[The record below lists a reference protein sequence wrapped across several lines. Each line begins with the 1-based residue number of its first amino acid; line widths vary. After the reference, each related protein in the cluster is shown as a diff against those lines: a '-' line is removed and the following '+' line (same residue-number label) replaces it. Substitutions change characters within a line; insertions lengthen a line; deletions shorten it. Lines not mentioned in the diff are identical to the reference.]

1 MGVLTNI
8 KRRWDS
14 ADPERAPPPLPLNPG
29 VNSPTTRANTS
40 ATIAAAAKKIVE
52 ASRDTAP
59 LSSYV
64 SNVTPLGSPE
74 RSLIKGAHHKRMQ
87 SLQPSSVK
95 DLRNYLDNS
104 RSPERSPERPATATA
119 AADRRMSFASNVSPF
134 SHREGK
140 DYLSPMSPPQES
152 PTPASRDFAKE
163 TPNLRPARPHSRIY
177 GENTPPSATMLA
189 LQTMQV
195 PDEPFTD
202 VTNRSGTPTTP
213 RVNNNYDFSSQLL
226 HLTTIATNLQKEM
239 AGLSR
244 RSKDNATDLVHL
256 KDATTARDEDIR
268 RSLRTLTS
276 SVTAQNLLGAPP
288 PPGLRSRSASITGQP
303 FLDSKTMFSSPP
315 PVGSYHLPR
324 AASAHSFLDDGRIGS
339 PSPYS
344 VEGAASVA
352 MLEKIIREMVTKEG
366 QERLLG
372 TLNELFE
379 KSSKDNVEAAKKVEE
394 LAEFIK
400 KKSESQALVP
410 MTFGADGGPPRLDLN
425 FDRGQAGAE
434 GAKSA
439 PNEEIMK
446 LLQRIKDSTAHA
458 GGATSEV
465 KASVKDLRG
474 EVLGMGRELG
484 RKLDQVSEAQ
494 LNATLDRSIEDNQ
507 GNVNAQEVHRVLEDG
522 LNELKQQIHVM
533 LQERAAHDDDSFKQL
548 ATTTKSGPGS
558 EEIFALVKHALAE
571 QHETAS
577 REVGPVNP
585 SLERDDVL
593 EAVKDGLKDF
603 EPNIELQQ
611 FGLEREEVLAV
622 LKEGLEDYQNN
633 RPEPAGPGID
643 KAEIFEA
650 MQEALKDFQPA
661 SPDQLQSVREDILG
675 ELRIALEE
683 FRASPNAPALDDE
696 STRAV
701 ILEAVRQGFS
711 EQPIRE
717 LEISK
722 DDLFDAVKASIDGTT
737 IPFNSFGEQVL
748 QQLHEL
754 VDGMRVEFKQYSAAN
769 GRDTE
774 QVLDAVKDG
783 LESLRAEIENYV
795 DRAQDV
801 TGKDEI
807 VDTVKMGLEQ
817 LRTDVQGFVASGP
830 SHDSG
835 KADLLEYIRSEFE
848 HLHETLEASES
859 KPDEH
864 AASTA
869 AIILAIKESMDDLK
883 AQVAESRAPNTEEDE
898 DTREEMFAAMKEEFE
913 QLRGSILNAHATDKG
928 ELQETIQ
935 DSMGALHAKLEGSD
949 LGSRSV
955 SEQEEA
961 IQMLRD
967 DIAELKEMIGASASA
982 APVVDNEAITEGIK
996 QTIDELRATL
1006 SADQSESSAVT
1017 VNLLKE
1023 ELEKVKES
1031 VADAGAATVDNES
1044 ITEGIKQT
1052 IDELRATLSADQS
1065 EASAVTVNLL
1075 KEELDKIKES
1085 MGSALVVA
1093 GSGAPDN
1100 SEMLSAIREGLE
1112 DLKETTE
1119 KNSGASGVPTEL
1131 LEAMRGEFEQLRN
1144 SIDSTMVHGGSNEE
1158 VMDTVRLGLDD
1169 LRGHIE
1175 KKLDSPERT
1184 EAQTSNMLDA
1194 INEGLETLRLDVVK
1208 TLDKP
1213 ADLTVNYEILDTL
1226 KDGLAG
1232 LRVDLDLLKE
1242 KRPTSE
1248 PRPSGTEMVLADGDR
1263 ELSEEDMAAAAAASA
1278 AAAGVG
1284 AAAGSQSVDVERM
1297 EVLLSQLQI
1306 KIEAMDAAMQDS
1318 FAAPAEGTATKVDI
1332 EGIEMAIRD
1341 MQESVNASANREP
1354 PAMPEPVLPEGLAM
1368 KEDVVAIEALLQGM
1382 REQVEVLALAEN
1394 SNNATKEQV
1403 EMVEGVAVVTKE
1415 AIDELSAK
1423 IEGTIASKDDVAA
1436 VELLAQDAKTMLEEL
1451 KEKVGAEPSEEE
1463 QALRVTKADLDI
1475 LGVLCTEIKE
1485 KVAVMELL
1493 DPTEMPTKADVEQ
1506 LQGLIADFRES
1517 HDKMKDSYESDI
1529 AITAKAFDDRKTEFQ
1544 DTITHIEEVKANL
1557 VEIKEELVAKLAES
1571 ETGVNTL
1578 GETLK
1583 SLEEKTNMEGVN
1595 ADVKEVLE
1603 IVKAEF
1609 EKAHGALE
1617 AMKTD
1622 GDVNAASSLEKQ
1634 GEHKEAIVTDL
1645 GAKLDTLFDGMMSKF
1660 DDAQTAADEKAK
1672 AVEEKVA
1679 AQDELFNNTKVMTDE
1694 LKLSIDTLGAALTTF
1709 TSTYPDA
1716 VDKAAEDSKTVYSR
1730 VDDTWTKVDEA
1741 HQGLLEE
1748 SKLVFTRV
1756 EDTFNKV
1763 DEAHQGLLEESK
1775 TVFNRVDETFNKVDE
1790 AHQGLMDETKTVFTR
1805 VDETYNKVDEA
1816 HQGLLQEHTVTREE
1830 LEKVVAAVAAVQS
1843 DLTEH
1848 NPRFMMSLKEVQA
1861 LVGQHYE
1868 HSQQA
1873 SESAAEHSLAMKELQ
1888 EQIKASFEESKA
1900 NEAERAAELKRELP
1914 ALLPAP
1920 EPVEAPEKY
1929 DDSAVH
1935 EKLDQIM
1942 THASVAAD
1950 TKYDDAAVHTKLD
1963 ELMGHASQ
1971 AADPSAQL
1979 ERLDQIHEKVMA
1991 TAAEVSAFV
2000 ALQSKQITADHES
2013 KEREAEEISL
2023 LLERRLVQKDQIES
2037 DITGLNDEKD
2047 SLRTMVDNLRAE
2059 REALAAQKSKM
2070 QADVASL
2077 ETALHIRRDELHAMD
2092 ARAEQIEKR
2101 MLEGVMN
2108 QSRMMLLAK
2117 SARVPKPVSPKKK
2130 QQQGRDLRIPS
2141 NGSAMSEISAAHKT
2155 SQALTKIRPPMA
2167 RMNPAAERRIMSL
2180 SEINN
2185 NVPTGAHAYKSKVPS
2200 LISSNS
2206 GVSRSHSVKSN
2217 FTGKPSWKTDKR
2229 IQSLG
2234 PFNKENEISEDSEG
2248 ELDAER
2254 DDAATI
2260 DGADRELDEFSS
2272 DAGTER
2278 RGSHLSQ
2285 TNSEMTYDDRNSY
2298 VERSN
2303 PARDNGSRFSFDP
2316 SEYTYGTGSY
2326 MTGSEVDRRDS
2337 LESTI
2342 DGTIGVASTHE
2353 GDEEEEAVG
2362 GAEQHEPEDLDH
2374 TVSDIPADDDMLEL
2388 EAPPSMEQ
2396 LAAKKGGEYAPPS
2409 DSGLGTD
2416 LPTVEAEG
2424 SRNGEYFD

>member
-29 VNSPTTRANTS
+29 TNSPTTRANTS

-119 AADRRMSFASNVSPF
+119 AADRRMSFASGCSPF

-152 PTPASRDFAKE
+152 PTPSSRDFAKE
-163 TPNLRPARPHSRIY
+163 APNLRPARPHSRIY

-195 PDEPFTD
+195 PDEPLTD

-276 SVTAQNLLGAPP
+276 SVGAQGLLGAPP
-288 PPGLRSRSASITGQP
+288 PRDQRSRSASITGQP

-379 KSSKDNVEAAKKVEE
+379 KSSKDNVEAARKVEE

-410 MTFGADGGPPRLDLN
+410 MAFSADGGPPKLELN
-425 FDRGQAGAE
+425 FDSPSALAKARGEAGPE

-465 KASVKDLRG
+465 KAFVHDLRG

-484 RKLDQVSEAQ
+484 RKLDQVSETQ

-507 GNVNAQEVHRVLEDG
+507 GNVNAQEVHRILEDG
-522 LNELKQQIHVM
+522 LNELKQQIHAM
-533 LQERAAHDDDSFKQL
+533 LQERAAQDDDSFKQL
-548 ATTTKSGPGS
+548 ATTTKSGPS
-558 EEIFALVKHALAE
+558 SDEIFALVKHALAE
-571 QHETAS
+571 QQETTS
-577 REVGPVNP
+577 REVGPVNTG
-585 SLERDDVL
+585 LERDDVL
-593 EAVKDGLKDF
+593 DAVKDGLKDF

-661 SPDQLQSVREDILG
+661 SPDHLQSVREDILG
-675 ELRIALEE
+675 ELRLALEE
-683 FRASPNAPALDDE
+683 FRASPTAPALDDE
-696 STRAV
+696 ATRAG

-711 EQPIRE
+711 EQPVRE

-807 VDTVKMGLEQ
+807 VDTVKLGLEQ

-848 HLHETLEASES
+848 HLHETLEASDS

-883 AQVAESRAPNTEEDE
+883 SHVEQSRGLNSEEDE
-898 DTREEMFAAMKEEFE
+898 DTREEMFEAMKEEFE

-935 DSMGALHAKLEGSD
+935 DSMAALHAKLEGSD
-949 LGSRSV
+949 LGTRSV
-955 SEQEEA
+955 SEQEETV
-961 IQMLRD
+961 QMLRD
-967 DIAELKEMIGASASA
+967 DIAQLKEMIGAGAGDA
-982 APVVDNEAITEGIK
+982 ATVDNEAIIEGIK
-996 QTIDELRATL
+996 QSIDELRTTL
-1006 SADQSESSAVT
+1006 SADQSDTFAAT
-1017 VNLLKE
+1017 VNMLKE
-1023 ELEKVKES
+1023 ELEKMKE
-1031 VADAGAATVDNES
+1031 T
-1044 ITEGIKQT
+1044 
-1052 IDELRATLSADQS
+1052 
-1065 EASAVTVNLL
+1065 
-1075 KEELDKIKES
+1075 
-1085 MGSALVVA
+1085 MGSSLVVA

-1112 DLKETTE
+1112 DLKETVE
-1119 KNSGASGVPTEL
+1119 KNPGSSGVPTEL
-1131 LEAMRGEFEQLRN
+1131 LEAMRGEFEQLRG

-1158 VMDTVRLGLDD
+1158 VIDTVRLGLDD

-1263 ELSEEDMAAAAAASA
+1263 ELSDEDMAAAAAASA

-1306 KIEAMDAAMQDS
+1306 KIEAMDAAMQDN
-1318 FAAPAEGTATKVDI
+1318 FAAPRSAEPAEGTATKVDL

-1341 MQESVNASANREP
+1341 MQDSVTASANREP
-1354 PAMPEPVLPEGLAM
+1354 PAAPTPVIPDGLAM
-1368 KEDVVAIEALLQGM
+1368 KEDTDAIETLLQGM

-1394 SNNATKEQV
+1394 SNGASKEQV
-1403 EMVEGVAVVTKE
+1403 EMVEGVVVVTKE

-1423 IEGTIASKDDVAA
+1423 IESTIASKDDVAA

-1451 KEKVGAEPSEEE
+1451 STKVGAEPSEEE

-1493 DPTEMPTKADVEQ
+1493 DPAEMPTKADVDA

-1544 DTITHIEEVKANL
+1544 DTVTHIEEVKANL
-1557 VEIKEELVAKLAES
+1557 VEIKEELVAKLTES

-1603 IVKAEF
+1603 TVKAEF

-1617 AMKTD
+1617 AMKLD
-1622 GDVNAASSLEKQ
+1622 GEQHSASALEKQ
-1634 GEHKEAIVTDL
+1634 GEHKEAIVVDL

-1660 DDAQTAADEKAK
+1660 DDAQTAADEKVK

-1679 AQDELFNNTKVMTDE
+1679 AQDELFNNTKAMTDE

-1716 VDKAAEDSKTVYSR
+1716 VDKAAEDSKTVYNR
-1730 VDDTWTKVDEA
+1730 VDDTWNKVDEA
-1741 HQGLLEE
+1741 HQGMMDE
-1748 SKLVFTRV
+1748 SKLVFNRV
-1756 EDTFNKV
+1756 DDTFNKV
-1763 DEAHQGLLEESK
+1763 DETHQGLLEESK

-1790 AHQGLMDETKTVFTR
+1790 AHQGL
-1805 VDETYNKVDEA
+1805 
-1816 HQGLLQEHTVTREE
+1816 LQEHVVTREE
-1830 LEKVVAAVAAVQS
+1830 LDKVVAAVAAVQS
-1843 DLTEH
+1843 DLEEH

-1888 EQIKASFEESKA
+1888 EQIKASFEESRA
-1900 NEAERAAELKRELP
+1900 SDAERAAELKRELP
-1914 ALLPAP
+1914 ALLPAQ

-1942 THASVAAD
+1942 THATAAAD

-2013 KEREAEEISL
+2013 KEREAEEIAL

-2037 DITGLNDEKD
+2037 EITGLNDEKD

-2117 SARVPKPVSPKKK
+2117 SARVPKPPSPKKK
-2130 QQQGRDLRIPS
+2130 QQGRDLRIHS
-2141 NGSAMSEISAAHKT
+2141 NGSAMSGMSEISAAPSSLKT
-2155 SQALTKIRPPMA
+2155 PQALTKIRPPMA
-2167 RMNPAAERRIMSL
+2167 RMNPSQHAAERRIMSL

-2185 NVPTGAHAYKSKVPS
+2185 NVPTGAHAFKSKAPS

-2217 FTGKPSWKTDKR
+2217 FLGKPSWKTDKR
-2229 IQSLG
+2229 IQSLSG

-2248 ELDAER
+2248 ELDAEQR
-2254 DDAATI
+2254 DVANI
-2260 DGADRELDEFSS
+2260 DGDGPDDLDEFSS

-2278 RGSHLSQ
+2278 RNSHLSQ
-2285 TNSEMTYDDRNSY
+2285 TESNVTYDDRNSY
-2298 VERSN
+2298 IERST

-2326 MTGSEVDRRDS
+2326 MTGSETDRRDS

-2342 DGTIGVASTHE
+2342 NGTVGVASTHE
-2353 GDEEEEAVG
+2353 GEEQQDEEAVG
-2362 GAEQHEPEDLDH
+2362 GAEQEQHEPENLDH
-2374 TVSDIPADDDMLEL
+2374 TVSDVGADDDMLQL
-2388 EAPPSMEQ
+2388 EAPPSLEA

-2416 LPTVEAEG
+2416 LPTAEVES
-2424 SRNGEYFD
+2424 SRGGDYFH

>member
-1 MGVLTNI
+1 
-8 KRRWDS
+8 
-14 ADPERAPPPLPLNPG
+14 
-29 VNSPTTRANTS
+29 
-40 ATIAAAAKKIVE
+40 
-52 ASRDTAP
+52 
-59 LSSYV
+59 
-64 SNVTPLGSPE
+64 
-74 RSLIKGAHHKRMQ
+74 
-87 SLQPSSVK
+87 
-95 DLRNYLDNS
+95 
-104 RSPERSPERPATATA
+104 
-119 AADRRMSFASNVSPF
+119 
-134 SHREGK
+134 
-140 DYLSPMSPPQES
+140 
-152 PTPASRDFAKE
+152 
-163 TPNLRPARPHSRIY
+163 
-177 GENTPPSATMLA
+177 MLA

-195 PDEPFTD
+195 PDEPLTD
-202 VTNRSGTPTTP
+202 VTNRSGTPTAP

-276 SVTAQNLLGAPP
+276 SVSAQGLLGAPP
-288 PPGLRSRSASITGQP
+288 PPRDQKSRSASITGHP

-315 PVGSYHLPR
+315 PVGGYHLPR
-324 AASAHSFLDDGRIGS
+324 AASAHSFLDDGRMGS

-379 KSSKDNVEAAKKVEE
+379 KSSKDNVEAARKVEE

-410 MTFGADGGPPRLDLN
+410 MTFGADPPKLELN
-425 FDRGQAGAE
+425 FDSPSAIAKARGGAE
-434 GAKSA
+434 GVKSA
-439 PNEEIMK
+439 PDDEIMK
-446 LLQRIKDSTAHA
+446 LLQRIKDSIAHS

-465 KASVKDLRG
+465 KAIVHDLRG

-484 RKLDQVSEAQ
+484 RKLDQVSETQ
-494 LNATLDRSIEDNQ
+494 LNATLDRSIEDSQ
-507 GNVNAQEVHRVLEDG
+507 GTETAQEVHSVLEDG
-522 LNELKQQIHVM
+522 LNELKQQIHAM

-548 ATTTKSGPGS
+548 ATTTGSGPSS

-571 QHETAS
+571 QQETVS
-577 REVGPVNP
+577 REVGPVNTG
-585 SLERDDVL
+585 LEREDVL
-593 EAVKDGLKDF
+593 DAVKDGLKDF

-611 FGLEREEVLAV
+611 FGLEREEILTV
-622 LKEGLEDYQNN
+622 LKEGLEDYQNS

-643 KAEIFEA
+643 KAEVHEA

-661 SPDQLQSVREDILG
+661 SPDHLQSVREDILG
-675 ELRIALEE
+675 ELRLAVQE
-683 FRASPNAPALDDE
+683 FRASPTAPALDDE
-696 STRAV
+696 ATRAV

-807 VDTVKMGLEQ
+807 VDTVKMGLDQ

-869 AIILAIKESMDDLK
+869 AIILAIKESMDELK
-883 AQVAESRAPNTEEDE
+883 AQVEESRASGTDEE
-898 DTREEMFAAMKEEFE
+898 TREEMFGALKEEFE
-913 QLRGSILNAHATDKG
+913 QLRGAILNAHATDKG

-949 LGSRSV
+949 LSSRSV
-955 SEQEEA
+955 SEQEET

-967 DIAELKEMIGASASA
+967 DIAELKEMVSAGAGPAT
-982 APVVDNEAITEGIK
+982 VDNEPIIEGIK

-1006 SADQSESSAVT
+1006 SADQNETSAAT
-1017 VNLLKE
+1017 VNMLKE
-1023 ELEKVKES
+1023 ELE
-1031 VADAGAATVDNES
+1031 
-1044 ITEGIKQT
+1044 
-1052 IDELRATLSADQS
+1052 
-1065 EASAVTVNLL
+1065 
-1075 KEELDKIKES
+1075 KIKES
-1085 MGSALVVA
+1085 MGSSLVVA

-1112 DLKETTE
+1112 DLKETAE
-1119 KNSGASGVPTEL
+1119 KNSAGSAVPTEL
-1131 LEAMRGEFEQLRN
+1131 LEAMRGEFEQLRS

-1158 VMDTVRLGLDD
+1158 VIDTVRLGLDD

-1242 KRPTSE
+1242 KRPSSE

-1263 ELSEEDMAAAAAASA
+1263 ELSDEDMAAAAAASA
-1278 AAAGVG
+1278 GVAG

-1306 KIEAMDAAMQDS
+1306 KIEAMDAAMQDN
-1318 FAAPAEGTATKVDI
+1318 FAMPSEGTATKVDI

-1341 MQESVNASANREP
+1341 MQESVTASANREP
-1354 PAMPEPVLPEGLAM
+1354 PAMPEPVIPEGLAM
-1368 KEDVVAIEALLQGM
+1368 KEDTDAIEALLHTM

-1394 SNNATKEQV
+1394 SNNSTKEQV
-1403 EMVEGVAVVTKE
+1403 EMVEGTVAVTKE

-1423 IEGTIASKDDVAA
+1423 IESNIASKDDVAA
-1436 VELLAQDAKTMLEEL
+1436 VELIVQDAKTMLEEL

-1493 DPTEMPTKADVEQ
+1493 DPAEMPTKADVDQ

-1544 DTITHIEEVKANL
+1544 DTVQHIEEVKANL
-1557 VEIKEELVAKLAES
+1557 VEIKEELVAKLADG
-1571 ETGVNTL
+1571 ETGMTTL

-1583 SLEEKTNMEGVN
+1583 SLEERTNLDGVN

-1609 EKAHGALE
+1609 EKAHCALE

-1622 GDVNAASSLEKQ
+1622 GEQNAASSLEKQ
-1634 GEHKEAIVTDL
+1634 GEHKETIVVEL
-1645 GAKLDTLFDGMMSKF
+1645 GVKLDSLFDGMMSKF

-1716 VDKAAEDSKTVYSR
+1716 VDKAAEDSKTVYNR
-1730 VDDTWTKVDEA
+1730 VDDTWNKVDEA
-1741 HQGLLEE
+1741 HQGLMEE
-1748 SKLVFTRV
+1748 SKIVFTRV
-1756 EDTFNKV
+1756 DDTFNKVDETHQGLLEETKTVFNRVDETYNKV

-1775 TVFNRVDETFNKVDE
+1775 TVFTRVDETFNKI
-1790 AHQGLMDETKTVFTR
+1790 
-1805 VDETYNKVDEA
+1805 DEA

-1830 LEKVVAAVAAVQS
+1830 LDKVVAAVAAVQS

-1861 LVGQHYE
+1861 LVSQHYE

-1888 EQIKASFEESKA
+1888 EQIKASFEESRA
-1900 NEAERAAELKRELP
+1900 SEAERAAELKRELP

-1920 EPVEAPEKY
+1920 EPVEAAEKY

-1935 EKLDQIM
+1935 DKLDQIM
-1942 THASVAAD
+1942 GHASAAAD

-2037 DITGLNDEKD
+2037 EITGLNDEKD

-2117 SARVPKPVSPKKK
+2117 SARVPKPASPKKK
-2130 QQQGRDLRIPS
+2130 QQGRDLRIHS
-2141 NGSAMSEISAAHKT
+2141 NGSAMSGMSEISAAPKA
-2155 SQALTKIRPPMA
+2155 QALTKIRPPMA
-2167 RMNPAAERRIMSL
+2167 RMNPSQHAAERRIMSL

-2185 NVPTGAHAYKSKVPS
+2185 NVPTGAHAFKSKAPS

-2217 FTGKPSWKTDKR
+2217 FLGKPSWKTDKR
-2229 IQSLG
+2229 IQSLSG

-2254 DDAATI
+2254 EIANI
-2260 DGADRELDEFSS
+2260 DGPDHDEFSS

-2278 RGSHLSQ
+2278 RNSHLSQ
-2285 TNSEMTYDDRNSY
+2285 TNSDVTYDDRNSY
-2298 VERSN
+2298 IERST

-2342 DGTIGVASTHE
+2342 NGTVGVASTHE
-2353 GDEEEEAVG
+2353 GDEEAEQEEAVG
-2362 GAEQHEPEDLDH
+2362 GAEQDEPEHLDR
-2374 TVSDIPADDDMLEL
+2374 TVSDVAADDDMLQL

-2396 LAAKKGGEYAPPS
+2396 LAKEGGKYAPPS

-2416 LPTVEAEG
+2416 LPTAEVES
-2424 SRNGEYFD
+2424 SRGGDYFH

>member
-1 MGVLTNI
+1 MGVLTHI

-29 VNSPTTRANTS
+29 TNSPTTRANTS
-40 ATIAAAAKKIVE
+40 ATIAAAAKRIVE

-119 AADRRMSFASNVSPF
+119 AADRRMSFASGCSPF
-134 SHREGK
+134 SQREGK

-152 PTPASRDFAKE
+152 PTPSSRDFAKE
-163 TPNLRPARPHSRIY
+163 AQNLRSARPHSRIY

-195 PDEPFTD
+195 PDEPLAD

-276 SVTAQNLLGAPP
+276 SVGAQGLLGAPP
-288 PPGLRSRSASITGQP
+288 PRDQRSRSASITGQP
-303 FLDSKTMFSSPP
+303 FLDSKTIFSSPP

-324 AASAHSFLDDGRIGS
+324 AASAHSFLDDARIGS

-379 KSSKDNVEAAKKVEE
+379 KSSKDNVEAARKVEE

-410 MTFGADGGPPRLDLN
+410 MTFGADGGPPKLELN
-425 FDRGQAGAE
+425 FDSPSALAKARGAAGAE

-439 PNEEIMK
+439 PDDETMK
-446 LLQRIKDSTAHA
+446 LLQRIKDSIAHA

-465 KASVKDLRG
+465 KAIVHDLRG

-484 RKLDQVSEAQ
+484 RKLDQVSETQ
-494 LNATLDRSIEDNQ
+494 LNASLDRSIEDSQ
-507 GNVNAQEVHRVLEDG
+507 GTVNVQEVHRVLEDG
-522 LNELKQQIHVM
+522 LNELKQQIHAM

-548 ATTTKSGPGS
+548 ATTTGSGPNS

-571 QHETAS
+571 QQETTS
-577 REVGPVNP
+577 REVGPVNTG
-585 SLERDDVL
+585 LERDDVL

-611 FGLEREEVLAV
+611 FGLEREEILTV
-622 LKEGLEDYQNN
+622 LKEGLEDYQNS

-675 ELRIALEE
+675 ELRVALEE
-683 FRASPNAPALDDE
+683 FRASPTAPALDDE
-696 STRAV
+696 ATRAG
-701 ILEAVRQGFS
+701 ILEAVRQGFA

-883 AQVAESRAPNTEEDE
+883 SHVEQSRGADSEEDE
-898 DTREEMFAAMKEEFE
+898 DTREEMFEAMKEEFE
-913 QLRGSILNAHATDKG
+913 QLKGSILNAHATDKG

-949 LGSRSV
+949 LGTRSI
-955 SEQEEA
+955 SEQEET

-967 DIAELKEMIGASASA
+967 DIAQLKEMIGAGAGA
-982 APVVDNEAITEGIK
+982 ATVDNEAITEGIK
-996 QTIDELRATL
+996 QTIDELRAAL
-1006 SADQSESSAVT
+1006 SADQNETSAVT
-1017 VNLLKE
+1017 VNMLKE
-1023 ELEKVKES
+1023 ELE
-1031 VADAGAATVDNES
+1031 
-1044 ITEGIKQT
+1044 
-1052 IDELRATLSADQS
+1052 
-1065 EASAVTVNLL
+1065 
-1075 KEELDKIKES
+1075 KIKES
-1085 MGSALVVA
+1085 MGSSLVVA
-1093 GSGAPDN
+1093 GSGASDN

-1112 DLKETTE
+1112 DLKETVE
-1119 KNSGASGVPTEL
+1119 KNSGSSNVPTEL
-1131 LEAMRGEFEQLRN
+1131 LEAMRGEFEQLRG

-1158 VMDTVRLGLDD
+1158 VIDTVRLGLDD

-1263 ELSEEDMAAAAAASA
+1263 ELSDEDMAAAAAASA
-1278 AAAGVG
+1278 AAAGAG

-1306 KIEAMDAAMQDS
+1306 KIEAMDAAMQDN
-1318 FAAPAEGTATKVDI
+1318 FAAPRSAEPAEGTATKVDI

-1354 PAMPEPVLPEGLAM
+1354 PAMPEPVIPEGLAM
-1368 KEDVVAIEALLQGM
+1368 KENTDAIEVLLQSM

-1394 SNNATKEQV
+1394 SNGASKEQV
-1403 EMVEGVAVVTKE
+1403 EMVEGVVVVTKE
-1415 AIDELSAK
+1415 AIDELSTK
-1423 IEGTIASKDDVAA
+1423 IESTIASKDDVAA
-1436 VELLAQDAKTMLEEL
+1436 VELLAQDAKIMLEEL
-1451 KEKVGAEPSEEE
+1451 NAKVGAEPSEEE

-1493 DPTEMPTKADVEQ
+1493 DPAEMPTKADVDA

-1544 DTITHIEEVKANL
+1544 DTVTHLEEVKANL
-1557 VEIKEELVAKLAES
+1557 VEIKEEIVAKLAEG

-1583 SLEEKTNMEGVN
+1583 SLEEKTSMEGVN

-1603 IVKAEF
+1603 TVKAEF

-1617 AMKTD
+1617 AMKLD
-1622 GDVNAASSLEKQ
+1622 GEQNSASALEKQ

-1679 AQDELFNNTKVMTDE
+1679 AQDELFNNTKAMTDE

-1716 VDKAAEDSKTVYSR
+1716 VDKAAEDSKTVYNR
-1730 VDDTWTKVDEA
+1730 VDDTWNKVDEA
-1741 HQGLLEE
+1741 HQGLVDE
-1748 SKLVFTRV
+1748 SKLVFNRV
-1756 EDTFNKV
+1756 DDTFNKV
-1763 DEAHQGLLEESK
+1763 DETHQGLLEESK

-1790 AHQGLMDETKTVFTR
+1790 VHQGLI
-1805 VDETYNKVDEA
+1805 
-1816 HQGLLQEHTVTREE
+1816 QEHTVTREE
-1830 LEKVVAAVAAVQS
+1830 LDKVVAAVAAVQS

-1888 EQIKASFEESKA
+1888 EQIKASFEESRA
-1900 NEAERAAELKRELP
+1900 SEAERAAELKRELP
-1914 ALLPAP
+1914 ALLPAQ

-1942 THASVAAD
+1942 THATVAAD

-2013 KEREAEEISL
+2013 KEREAEEIAL

-2037 DITGLNDEKD
+2037 EITGLNDEKD
-2047 SLRTMVDNLRAE
+2047 SLRTMVDNLRSE

-2117 SARVPKPVSPKKK
+2117 SARVPKPASPKKK
-2130 QQQGRDLRIPS
+2130 QQGRDLRIHS
-2141 NGSAMSEISAAHKT
+2141 NGSAMSGMSEISADPSSLKT
-2155 SQALTKIRPPMA
+2155 PQALTKIRPPMA
-2167 RMNPAAERRIMSL
+2167 RMNPSQHAAERRIMSL

-2185 NVPTGAHAYKSKVPS
+2185 NVPTGAHAFKSKAPS

-2217 FTGKPSWKTDKR
+2217 FLGKPSWKTDKR

-2254 DDAATI
+2254 DDVANI
-2260 DGADRELDEFSS
+2260 DAGPDDDLDEFSS

-2278 RGSHLSQ
+2278 RNSHLSQ
-2285 TNSEMTYDDRNSY
+2285 TASEVTYDDRNSY
-2298 VERSN
+2298 VERST

-2326 MTGSEVDRRDS
+2326 MTGSETDRRDS

-2342 DGTIGVASTHE
+2342 NGTVGVASTHE
-2353 GDEEEEAVG
+2353 GDEQEEEAVG
-2362 GAEQHEPEDLDH
+2362 GAEQHEPENLDH
-2374 TVSDIPADDDMLEL
+2374 TVSDAGANDDMLQL
-2388 EAPPSMEQ
+2388 EPPPSLEQ

-2416 LPTVEAEG
+2416 LPTVE
-2424 SRNGEYFD
+2424 GESARGDDYFH

>member
-1 MGVLTNI
+1 
-8 KRRWDS
+8 
-14 ADPERAPPPLPLNPG
+14 
-29 VNSPTTRANTS
+29 
-40 ATIAAAAKKIVE
+40 
-52 ASRDTAP
+52 
-59 LSSYV
+59 
-64 SNVTPLGSPE
+64 
-74 RSLIKGAHHKRMQ
+74 
-87 SLQPSSVK
+87 
-95 DLRNYLDNS
+95 
-104 RSPERSPERPATATA
+104 
-119 AADRRMSFASNVSPF
+119 
-134 SHREGK
+134 
-140 DYLSPMSPPQES
+140 
-152 PTPASRDFAKE
+152 
-163 TPNLRPARPHSRIY
+163 
-177 GENTPPSATMLA
+177 MLA

-195 PDEPFTD
+195 PDEPLTD

-268 RSLRTLTS
+268 RSLRTLTT
-276 SVTAQNLLGAPP
+276 SVSAQGLLGAPP
-288 PPGLRSRSASITGQP
+288 APGSRSRSASITGQP
-303 FLDSKTMFSSPP
+303 FLDSKTMFNSPP
-315 PVGSYHLPR
+315 PVGGYHLPR

-379 KSSKDNVEAAKKVEE
+379 KSSKDNVEAARKVEE
-394 LAEFIK
+394 LADFIK

-410 MTFGADGGPPRLDLN
+410 LTFGPDGGPPKLELN
-425 FDRGQAGAE
+425 FDSPSALAKARGGAGAE
-434 GAKSA
+434 GAKTA
-439 PNEEIMK
+439 PDDEIMK
-446 LLQRIKDSTAHA
+446 LLQRIKDSITHA

-465 KASVKDLRG
+465 KGIVHNLRG
-474 EVLGMGRELG
+474 EVLGMGRDLG

-494 LNATLDRSIEDNQ
+494 LNTTLDRSIEDSQ
-507 GNVNAQEVHRVLEDG
+507 GTVSAQEVHRVLEDG
-522 LNELKQQIHVM
+522 LNELKQQIHAM
-533 LQERAAHDDDSFKQL
+533 LQERAAHDDDSFRQL
-548 ATTTKSGPGS
+548 ATTTKSGPSS

-571 QHETAS
+571 QQEAGS
-577 REVGPVNP
+577 REVGPVNTG
-585 SLERDDVL
+585 LERDDVL

-611 FGLEREEVLAV
+611 FGLERDEIITV
-622 LKEGLEDYQNN
+622 LKEGLEDYQNS

-675 ELRIALEE
+675 ELRLALEE
-683 FRASPNAPALDDE
+683 FRASPTAPALDDE
-696 STRAV
+696 ATRAG

-711 EQPIRE
+711 EQPVRE

-807 VDTVKMGLEQ
+807 VDTVKLGLEQ
-817 LRTDVQGFVASGP
+817 LRTDVQGFVATGP

-869 AIILAIKESMDDLK
+869 AIIVAIKESIDDLK
-883 AQVAESRAPNTEEDE
+883 SQVAQSRAGTDEDE
-898 DTREEMFAAMKEEFE
+898 DTREEMFGAMKEEFE
-913 QLRGSILNAHATDKG
+913 QLKGSILNAHATDKG
-928 ELQETIQ
+928 ELLETIQ

-949 LGSRSV
+949 LGTRSI
-955 SEQEEA
+955 SEQEET
-961 IQMLRD
+961 IQMVRD
-967 DIAELKEMIGASASA
+967 DIAELKELVGGGAGA
-982 APVVDNEAITEGIK
+982 APADNEAIIAGIK
-996 QTIDELRATL
+996 QSIDELRASL
-1006 SADQSESSAVT
+1006 SADQSETSSATVT
-1017 VNLLKE
+1017 MLKE
-1023 ELEKVKES
+1023 ELE
-1031 VADAGAATVDNES
+1031 NM
-1044 ITEGIKQT
+1044 
-1052 IDELRATLSADQS
+1052 
-1065 EASAVTVNLL
+1065 
-1075 KEELDKIKES
+1075 KES
-1085 MGSALVVA
+1085 MGNSLVVA
-1093 GSGAPDN
+1093 GTGSSDN
-1100 SEMLSAIREGLE
+1100 SEMLSALREGLE
-1112 DLKETTE
+1112 ELKETVA
-1119 KNSGASGVPTEL
+1119 KNSGPSGVPTEL
-1131 LEAMRGEFEQLRN
+1131 LEAMRGEFEQLRS
-1144 SIDSTMVHGGSNEE
+1144 SIDTTMVHGGSNEE
-1158 VMDTVRLGLDD
+1158 VIDTVRLGLDD

-1226 KDGLAG
+1226 KDGLAS

-1263 ELSEEDMAAAAAASA
+1263 ELSAEDMAAAAAASA
-1278 AAAGVG
+1278 GAAGVG
-1284 AAAGSQSVDVERM
+1284 AAAGSQSENVERM

-1306 KIEAMDAAMQDS
+1306 KIEAMDAAMQDN
-1318 FAAPAEGTATKVDI
+1318 FAAPRSAEPAEGTATKVDL
-1332 EGIEMAIRD
+1332 EGIELAIRD
-1341 MQESVNASANREP
+1341 MQESVTASANREP
-1354 PAMPEPVLPEGLAM
+1354 PAMPAPVIPEGLAM
-1368 KEDVVAIEALLQGM
+1368 KEDTDAIEVLLQNM
-1382 REQVEVLALAEN
+1382 KDQVEVLALAEN
-1394 SNNATKEQV
+1394 PNGASKEQV
-1403 EMVEGVAVVTKE
+1403 EMVEGVVVVTKE

-1423 IEGTIASKDDVAA
+1423 IDSTIASKDDIGL
-1436 VELLAQDAKTMLEEL
+1436 VEVLAQDAKTMLEEL

-1485 KVAVMELL
+1485 KVVVMEQL
-1493 DPTEMPTKADVEQ
+1493 DPAEMPTKADVDQ
-1506 LQGLIADFRES
+1506 IQTLIADFRES
-1517 HDKMKDSYESDI
+1517 HDKMKESYESDI

-1544 DTITHIEEVKANL
+1544 DTVQHIEEVKANL
-1557 VEIKEELVAKLAES
+1557 VEIKEEIVAKLADG
-1571 ETGVNTL
+1571 ETGMNTF

-1583 SLEEKTNMEGVN
+1583 SLEEKTNIEGVN

-1603 IVKAEF
+1603 VVKAEF
-1609 EKAHGALE
+1609 EKAHEALE

-1622 GDVNAASSLEKQ
+1622 GEQNAASSLEKQ
-1634 GEHKEAIVTDL
+1634 GEHKEATVIEL

-1660 DDAQTAADEKAK
+1660 DDAQNAADEKAK

-1679 AQDELFNNTKVMTDE
+1679 AQDELFNNTKVMTDD
-1694 LKLSIDTLGAALTTF
+1694 LKLSIDTLGTALTTF

-1716 VDKAAEDSKTVYSR
+1716 VDKAAEDSKTVFNR
-1730 VDDTWTKVDEA
+1730 VDDTW
-1741 HQGLLEE
+1741 
-1748 SKLVFTRV
+1748 
-1756 EDTFNKV
+1756 NKV
-1763 DEAHQGLLEESK
+1763 DEAHQGLL
-1775 TVFNRVDETFNKVDE
+1775 
-1790 AHQGLMDETKTVFTR
+1790 H
-1805 VDETYNKVDEA
+1805 
-1816 HQGLLQEHTVTREE
+1816 EHTVTREE
-1830 LEKVVAAVAAVQS
+1830 IDKVVAALAAVQS

-1873 SESAAEHSLAMKELQ
+1873 SETAAEHALAMKEFQ
-1888 EQIKASFEESKA
+1888 EQIKASFEESRA
-1900 NEAERAAELKRELP
+1900 SEAERAAELKRELP
-1914 ALLPAP
+1914 ALLPAH

-1942 THASVAAD
+1942 NHASVAAD

-2013 KEREAEEISL
+2013 KEKEAEEIAL

-2037 DITGLNDEKD
+2037 EITGLNGEKD
-2047 SLRTMVDNLRAE
+2047 SLHTMVENLRAE
-2059 REALAAQKSKM
+2059 REALATQKSKM

-2117 SARVPKPVSPKKK
+2117 SARVPKPPTSPKKK
-2130 QQQGRDLRIPS
+2130 QQGRDLRIHS
-2141 NGSAMSEISAAHKT
+2141 NGSAMSGMSGISTAPSSVKPPQT
-2155 SQALTKIRPPMA
+2155 LNTTKIRPPMA
-2167 RMNPAAERRIMSL
+2167 RMNPSHNAAERRIMSL

-2185 NVPTGAHAYKSKVPS
+2185 NVPTGAHAFKSKAPS

-2217 FTGKPSWKTDKR
+2217 FMGKPSWKIDKR

-2254 DDAATI
+2254 EAANI
-2260 DGADRELDEFSS
+2260 DGPELDEFSS

-2278 RGSHLSQ
+2278 RNSHLSQ
-2285 TNSEMTYDDRNSY
+2285 TNSAVTYDDRNSY
-2298 VERSN
+2298 IEGPT
-2303 PARDNGSRFSFDP
+2303 PATENGSRFSFDP

-2326 MTGSEVDRRDS
+2326 MTGSETDRRDS

-2342 DGTIGVASTHE
+2342 NGTVGVASTHE
-2353 GDEEEEAVG
+2353 EEDDEQEDAVG
-2362 GAEQHEPEDLDH
+2362 GAEQHEPEPLNH
-2374 TVSDIPADDDMLEL
+2374 SEVGANDDVLQL

-2396 LAAKKGGEYAPPS
+2396 LAKKGGEYAPPS

-2416 LPTVEAEG
+2416 LPTAEVES
-2424 SRNGEYFD
+2424 SRGGDYFH

>member
-64 SNVTPLGSPE
+64 SNATPLGSPE

-104 RSPERSPERPATATA
+104 RSPERSPERPATATS
-119 AADRRMSFASNVSPF
+119 AADRRNSFASNVSPF
-134 SHREGK
+134 SHKEGK

-152 PTPASRDFAKE
+152 PTPSSRDFAKE
-163 TPNLRPARPHSRIY
+163 TPNLRHARPHSRIY

-410 MTFGADGGPPRLDLN
+410 LTFGPDGGPPRLDLN
-425 FDRGQAGAE
+425 FDRGEAGAE

-522 LNELKQQIHVM
+522 LNELKQQIHAM

-571 QHETAS
+571 QHETTS
-577 REVGPVNP
+577 REVGPVNTG
-585 SLERDDVL
+585 LERDDVL
-593 EAVKDGLKDF
+593 DAVKDGLKDF

-807 VDTVKMGLEQ
+807 VDTVKVGLEQ

-848 HLHETLEASES
+848 HLHETLEASDS

-864 AASTA
+864 AATTA

-883 AQVAESRAPNTEEDE
+883 AQIADSRASGTEQDE
-898 DTREEMFAAMKEEFE
+898 DTRKEMFTAMKEEFE

-955 SEQEEA
+955 SEQEET

-967 DIAELKEMIGASASA
+967 DIAELKEMIGANAGP
-982 APVVDNEAITEGIK
+982 APVDNEAIVEGIK
-996 QTIDELRATL
+996 QTIEELRATL
-1006 SADQSESSAVT
+1006 SADQSESSAAT

-1023 ELEKVKES
+1023 ELDKIKES
-1031 VADAGAATVDNES
+1031 MADTGAATVDNES

-1052 IDELRATLSADQS
+1052 IEELRATLSADQNES
-1065 EASAVTVNLL
+1065 STATINLL
-1075 KEELDKIKES
+1075 KEELDQIKES

-1112 DLKETTE
+1112 DLKATTE
-1119 KNSGASGVPTEL
+1119 KNSGASGIPTEL
-1131 LEAMRGEFEQLRN
+1131 LEAMHGEFEQLRN

-1263 ELSEEDMAAAAAASA
+1263 ELSEEDVAAPAAASA
-1278 AAAGVG
+1278 AAAGDG
-1284 AAAGSQSVDVERM
+1284 AAAGSQSVDIERM

-1306 KIEAMDAAMQDS
+1306 KIEAMDAAMQDN

-1354 PAMPEPVLPEGLAM
+1354 PAMPEPVVIPEGLAM
-1368 KEDVVAIEALLQGM
+1368 KEDVDAIEILLQGM
-1382 REQVEVLALAEN
+1382 REQVEVLALADN

-1423 IEGTIASKDDVAA
+1423 VEGTIASKDDVAA

-1485 KVAVMELL
+1485 KVGVMELL
-1493 DPTEMPTKADVEQ
+1493 DPAAMPTKADVEQ

-1544 DTITHIEEVKANL
+1544 DTVTHIEEVKANL

-1622 GDVNAASSLEKQ
+1622 GEVNAASSLEKQ
-1634 GEHKEAIVTDL
+1634 GEHKEAIVIDL

-1763 DEAHQGLLEESK
+1763 DETHQGLLEESK
-1775 TVFNRVDETFNKVDE
+1775 TVFKRVDETF
-1790 AHQGLMDETKTVFTR
+1790 
-1805 VDETYNKVDEA
+1805 NKVDEA

-1830 LEKVVAAVAAVQS
+1830 LANVVAAVAAVQS

-1888 EQIKASFEESKA
+1888 EQIKASFEESRA
-1900 NEAERAAELKRELP
+1900 SEAERAAELKRDLP

-1935 EKLDQIM
+1935 EKLDQII

-2013 KEREAEEISL
+2013 KEREAEEIAL
-2023 LLERRLVQKDQIES
+2023 LLEKRLVQKDHIES
-2037 DITGLNDEKD
+2037 EITGLNDEKD

-2117 SARVPKPVSPKKK
+2117 SARVPKPASPKKK
-2130 QQQGRDLRIPS
+2130 QQGRDLRVHS
-2141 NGSAMSEISAAHKT
+2141 NGSAMSDMSAAPKAP
-2155 SQALTKIRPPMA
+2155 QALTKIRPPMA
-2167 RMNPAAERRIMSL
+2167 RMNPSQYAAERRIMSL

-2229 IQSLG
+2229 IPSLV

-2260 DGADRELDEFSS
+2260 DGADRQLDEFSS

-2298 VERSN
+2298 VERST
-2303 PARDNGSRFSFDP
+2303 PTRDNGSRFSFDP

-2326 MTGSEVDRRDS
+2326 MTGSEIDRRDS
-2337 LESTI
+2337 LESTV
-2342 DGTIGVASTHE
+2342 DGTVGVASTHE
-2353 GDEEEEAVG
+2353 GELEEEAVG
-2362 GAEQHEPEDLDH
+2362 GADPEDLDH
-2374 TVSDIPADDDMLEL
+2374 TVSDIPADDDMLE
-2388 EAPPSMEQ
+2388 APPSMEA

-2409 DSGLGTD
+2409 DSGLGAD

>member
-1 MGVLTNI
+1 
-8 KRRWDS
+8 
-14 ADPERAPPPLPLNPG
+14 
-29 VNSPTTRANTS
+29 
-40 ATIAAAAKKIVE
+40 
-52 ASRDTAP
+52 
-59 LSSYV
+59 
-64 SNVTPLGSPE
+64 
-74 RSLIKGAHHKRMQ
+74 
-87 SLQPSSVK
+87 
-95 DLRNYLDNS
+95 
-104 RSPERSPERPATATA
+104 
-119 AADRRMSFASNVSPF
+119 
-134 SHREGK
+134 
-140 DYLSPMSPPQES
+140 
-152 PTPASRDFAKE
+152 
-163 TPNLRPARPHSRIY
+163 
-177 GENTPPSATMLA
+177 MLA

-195 PDEPFTD
+195 PDEPLTD

-276 SVTAQNLLGAPP
+276 SVTAQGLLGAPP
-288 PPGLRSRSASITGQP
+288 APGQRSRSASITGQP
-303 FLDSKTMFSSPP
+303 FLDSKSMFSSPP
-315 PVGSYHLPR
+315 PVGGYHLPR

-379 KSSKDNVEAAKKVEE
+379 KSSKDNVEAARKVEE

-410 MTFGADGGPPRLDLN
+410 LTFGADGGPPKLELN
-425 FDRGQAGAE
+425 FDSPSALAKAREAAGVE
-434 GAKSA
+434 GTKSA
-439 PNEEIMK
+439 PDDEIMK
-446 LLQRIKDSTAHA
+446 LLQRIKDSIAHA

-465 KASVKDLRG
+465 KGIVHNLRG

-494 LNATLDRSIEDNQ
+494 LNATLDRSIEDSQ
-507 GNVNAQEVHRVLEDG
+507 GTVSAQEVHRVLEDG
-522 LNELKQQIHVM
+522 LNELKQQIHAM
-533 LQERAAHDDDSFKQL
+533 LQERAAHDDDSFRQL
-548 ATTTKSGPGS
+548 ATTSQSGPSGD
-558 EEIFALVKHALAE
+558 EIFALVKHALAE
-571 QHETAS
+571 QQETSS
-577 REVGPVNP
+577 REVVPV
-585 SLERDDVL
+585 STGLERDDVL

-611 FGLEREEVLAV
+611 FGLERDEIITV
-622 LKEGLEDYQNN
+622 LKEGLEDYQNS

-661 SPDQLQSVREDILG
+661 SPDHLQSVREDILG
-675 ELRIALEE
+675 ELRHALEE
-683 FRASPNAPALDDE
+683 FRASPTAPALDDE
-696 STRAV
+696 ATRAG

-711 EQPIRE
+711 EQPVRE

-754 VDGMRVEFKQYSAAN
+754 VDGMRGEFKQYSAAN

-807 VDTVKMGLEQ
+807 VDTVKVGLEQ
-817 LRTDVQGFVASGP
+817 LRNDVQGFVASGP

-883 AQVAESRAPNTEEDE
+883 SQVEQSRGPSSEEDE
-898 DTREEMFAAMKEEFE
+898 DTREEMFQAMKEEFE
-913 QLRGSILNAHATDKG
+913 QLKGSILNAHATDKG

-949 LGSRSV
+949 LGTRSI
-955 SEQEEA
+955 SEQEET

-967 DIAELKEMIGASASA
+967 DIAELKEMVSAGAGAG
-982 APVVDNEAITEGIK
+982 PVDNEAIIAGIK
-996 QTIDELRATL
+996 QSIDELRATL
-1006 SADQSESSAVT
+1006 SADQNETSSIT
-1017 VNLLKE
+1017 VSMLKE
-1023 ELEKVKES
+1023 ELE
-1031 VADAGAATVDNES
+1031 
-1044 ITEGIKQT
+1044 
-1052 IDELRATLSADQS
+1052 
-1065 EASAVTVNLL
+1065 
-1075 KEELDKIKES
+1075 KIKES
-1085 MGSALVVA
+1085 MGSSLVVA
-1093 GSGAPDN
+1093 GTGPSDK
-1100 SEMLSAIREGLE
+1100 SEMLSALREGLE
-1112 DLKETTE
+1112 ELKEAAT
-1119 KNSGASGVPTEL
+1119 KNSGDSGVPTEL
-1131 LEAMRGEFEQLRN
+1131 LEAMRGEFEQLRS
-1144 SIDSTMVHGGSNEE
+1144 SIDTTMVHGGSNEE
-1158 VMDTVRLGLDD
+1158 VIDTVRLGLDD

-1242 KRPTSE
+1242 KRPASE
-1248 PRPSGTEMVLADGDR
+1248 PRPSGTEMVLVDGDR
-1263 ELSEEDMAAAAAASA
+1263 ELSAEDMAAAAAASA
-1278 AAAGVG
+1278 GAAEAE
-1284 AAAGSQSVDVERM
+1284 AAAGSQSANIERM

-1306 KIEAMDAAMQDS
+1306 KIEAMDAAMQDN
-1318 FAAPAEGTATKVDI
+1318 FAAPRSAEPAEGTATKVDL
-1332 EGIEMAIRD
+1332 EGIELAIRD
-1341 MQESVNASANREP
+1341 MQESVTASANREP
-1354 PAMPEPVLPEGLAM
+1354 PAMPAPVVPEGLAM
-1368 KEDVVAIEALLQGM
+1368 KEDTDALETLLQNM
-1382 REQVEVLALAEN
+1382 KDQVEVLALAEN
-1394 SNNATKEQV
+1394 SNGASKEQV
-1403 EMVEGVAVVTKE
+1403 EMVEGVVVVTKE

-1423 IEGTIASKDDVAA
+1423 IDSNIASKDDVALIEA
-1436 VELLAQDAKTMLEEL
+1436 LAQESKTVLEEL

-1493 DPTEMPTKADVEQ
+1493 DPAEMPTKADVDQ
-1506 LQGLIADFRES
+1506 IQGLIADFRES

-1544 DTITHIEEVKANL
+1544 DTVQHIEEVKANL
-1557 VEIKEELVAKLAES
+1557 VEIKEEIVAKLS
-1571 ETGVNTL
+1571 DGETGMNTL

-1603 IVKAEF
+1603 VVKAEF
-1609 EKAHGALE
+1609 EKAHEAIE

-1622 GDVNAASSLEKQ
+1622 GEQNAASSLEKQ
-1634 GEHKEAIVTDL
+1634 GEHKEATVL
-1645 GAKLDTLFDGMMSKF
+1645 ELSAKLDTLFDGMMSKF

-1672 AVEEKVA
+1672 AVEDKVA
-1679 AQDELFNNTKVMTDE
+1679 AQDELFNNTKTMTDD
-1694 LKLSIDTLGAALTTF
+1694 LKLSIDTLGTALTTF

-1716 VDKAAEDSKTVYSR
+1716 VDKAAEDSKTVFNR
-1730 VDDTWTKVDEA
+1730 VDDTW
-1741 HQGLLEE
+1741 
-1748 SKLVFTRV
+1748 
-1756 EDTFNKV
+1756 NKV
-1763 DEAHQGLLEESK
+1763 DEAHQGLL
-1775 TVFNRVDETFNKVDE
+1775 
-1790 AHQGLMDETKTVFTR
+1790 H
-1805 VDETYNKVDEA
+1805 
-1816 HQGLLQEHTVTREE
+1816 EHTVTREE
-1830 LEKVVAAVAAVQS
+1830 LDKVVAAVAAVQS

-1873 SESAAEHSLAMKELQ
+1873 SESAAEHALAMKELQ
-1888 EQIKASFEESKA
+1888 EQIKASFEESRA
-1900 NEAERAAELKRELP
+1900 SEAERAAEFKRELP
-1914 ALLPAP
+1914 ALLPAH
-1920 EPVEAPEKY
+1920 EPVEVPEKY

-1950 TKYDDAAVHTKLD
+1950 TKYDDGAVHTKLD

-2013 KEREAEEISL
+2013 KEKEAEEIAL

-2037 DITGLNDEKD
+2037 EITGLNGEKD

-2117 SARVPKPVSPKKK
+2117 SARVPKPPTSPKKK
-2130 QQQGRDLRIPS
+2130 QQGRDLRIHS
-2141 NGSAMSEISAAHKT
+2141 NGSAMSGMSGISAAPSSVKPPQT
-2155 SQALTKIRPPMA
+2155 LTTTKIRPPMA
-2167 RMNPAAERRIMSL
+2167 RMNPSQNAAERRIMSL

-2185 NVPTGAHAYKSKVPS
+2185 NVPTGAHAFKSKAPS

-2217 FTGKPSWKTDKR
+2217 FMGKPSWKTDKR

-2254 DDAATI
+2254 EVANI
-2260 DGADRELDEFSS
+2260 DGPDHDEFSS

-2278 RGSHLSQ
+2278 RNSHLSQ
-2285 TNSEMTYDDRNSY
+2285 TNSAVTYDDRNSY
-2298 VERSN
+2298 IEGPT
-2303 PARDNGSRFSFDP
+2303 PAGEDGSRFSFDP

-2326 MTGSEVDRRDS
+2326 MTGSETDRRDS

-2342 DGTIGVASTHE
+2342 NGTVGVASTHE
-2353 GDEEEEAVG
+2353 DEAEQEDAVG
-2362 GAEQHEPEDLDH
+2362 GAEQYEPEPLDQ
-2374 TVSDIPADDDMLEL
+2374 SEIGADDAALQLEP
-2388 EAPPSMEQ
+2388 PPSMEQ
-2396 LAAKKGGEYAPPS
+2396 LAKKGGEYAPPS

-2416 LPTVEAEG
+2416 LPTAEVES
-2424 SRNGEYFD
+2424 SRGGDYFH